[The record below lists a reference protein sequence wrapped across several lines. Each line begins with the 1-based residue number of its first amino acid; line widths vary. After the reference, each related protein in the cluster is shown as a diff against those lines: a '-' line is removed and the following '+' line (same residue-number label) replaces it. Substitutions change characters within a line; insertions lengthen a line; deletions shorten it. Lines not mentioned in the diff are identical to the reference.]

1 MPPIT
6 TPQKH
11 RKPSPSGDPLRS
23 AANEP
28 EDAGQFIPVARTT
41 RLPVPAPAPAL
52 HQPRFLRQAPAKK
65 TYGKRP
71 LVLCCAALC
80 FVFAMVLIVAGVVTL
95 VVFLVI
101 KPRNPRFDVS
111 GATLNSIYVDSP
123 SFLNGDLTFLA
134 NFSNPNGKIDVHFEF
149 VGVELYFR
157 DTLIAAQALQ
167 PFAQRRGEVRL
178 QSVHMIS
185 SEVFLSPE
193 LKLELQDQVNAN
205 RVMYNIKGTFKV
217 RTSLGLF
224 RITYWLYGL
233 CTVEL
238 SRPPSGILLAKTCRT
253 KR

>member
-11 RKPSPSGDPLRS
+11 RKPNHSGDLLRS
-23 AANEP
+23 PANVQ
-28 EDAGQFIPVARTT
+28 EDGVQFIPVARTPG
-41 RLPVPAPAPAL
+41 LPAPEQL
-52 HQPRFLRQAPAKK
+52 HHPRFPRQTPAKK
-65 TYGKRP
+65 ADRKRP
-71 LVLCCAALC
+71 LILCCAALC
-80 FVFAMVLIVAGVVTL
+80 FVFAVVLIVVGVVTL

-101 KPRNPRFDVS
+101 KPRNPGS
-111 GATLNSIYVDSP
+111 TLP

-134 NFSNPNGKIDVHFEF
+134 NFSNPNGKIDVQFEF

-157 DTLIAAQALQ
+157 NTLIAAQALQ

-193 LKLELQDQVNAN
+193 RERELQDQVNGN
-205 RVMYNIKGTFKV
+205 RVVYTIKGTFKV
-217 RTSLGLF
+217 RTSLGLIH
-224 RITYWLYGL
+224 ITYWLYGL

-238 SRPPSGILLAKTCRT
+238 SRPRAEFLWPKLVEPSGD
-253 KR
+253 